1 MAPLLVQQ
9 LAQADLYGIS
19 GRAAVLGVLFHVSI
33 QTVEFERYMFHY
45 LASLPVCAGL
55 LTTVFAVYGHSGVLG
70 AVAKSLLF
78 ETVFNASVILS
89 IVVYRTLFHR
99 CRKFPGPLGAKIS
112 KFWSAYVASKNIQY
126 YKELGNFHETY
137 GDFVRTG
144 PREIAIFRES
154 ALPTIYGP
162 ASKCTKST
170 WYSQTGHDPKKA
182 SLHMTRDHN
191 DHRNRRK
198 AWDRGVAIKAL
209 ATYQPRIEAKAS
221 LLLQAIQDRAGQA
234 INATDWSMFYSFDVL
249 GEVGFSKDFGNL
261 ATGVEH
267 SAIKPIH
274 EHIKVFGVIS
284 ALPWLMNILGSIPG
298 AASTY
303 NEIFSFCANEI
314 RAKQKVWDSEKYP
327 EDIVS
332 WLLKAVHEKDIS
344 AAPSVEALDDDA
356 RIVLLAGSDTTA
368 STLTNCLYH
377 LVKYPET
384 QKRMREELRQSFG
397 GDTQH
402 WDYEKVKNVKY
413 IDEFIN
419 ETLRLRPTVLVAGS
433 RETPPGGIQ
442 IDEVHIPGNTN
453 VLIPIYYIQRDP
465 RYWQQAEEFIPER
478 WGDRRVEMET
488 DKGPYFPFLYGAYT
502 CPGKNVAYLSLRI
515 ALAKLVLNFDISY
528 APGEN
533 GDHFEEDSL
542 DTFVVTLPALNLQ
555 FTPFKGE

>member
-9 LAQADLYGIS
+9 LAQADLYGLT
-19 GRAAVLGVLFHVSI
+19 GRAAGLGVLFHVSI

-45 LASLPVCAGL
+45 LASLPVFAGL

-78 ETVFNASVILS
+78 ETVFNASVLLS

-99 CRKFPGPLGAKIS
+99 CKKFPGPLGAKIS

-137 GDFVRTG
+137 GDFVRT
-144 PREIAIFRES
+144 
-154 ALPTIYGP
+154 
-162 ASKCTKST
+162 
-170 WYSQTGHDPKKA
+170 
-182 SLHMTRDHN
+182 
-191 DHRNRRK
+191 
-198 AWDRGVAIKAL
+198 AL

-384 QKRMREELRQSFG
+384 QKKMREELRKSFG
-397 GDTQH
+397 GDTPH

-413 IDEFIN
+413 IDDFIN

-433 RETPPGGIQ
+433 RETPPAGIQ

-528 APGEN
+528 APGED

-555 FTPFKGE
+555 FTPLKEE